1 MISKVELTWNIQT
14 KNENKSAFILSCRY
28 CIVPSIYISRCRLLC
43 NFRWLSCCYRF
54 KARYFVELIL
64 NNFKIKC
71 EKYPKHSSTKI
82 QPLIIYQ
89 RLKNN
94 SSISGISFA
103 RRWGLSGNYNELN
116 LIVSFLVL
124 CYLLFY

>member
-1 MISKVELTWNIQT
+1 M
-14 KNENKSAFILSCRY
+14 
-28 CIVPSIYISRCRLLC
+28 
-43 NFRWLSCCYRF
+43 
-54 KARYFVELIL
+54 
-64 NNFKIKC
+64 NNLKIKC
-71 EKYPKHSSTKI
+71 EQYPKHSRTKI

-103 RRWGLSGNYNELN
+103 RRWGLSGNHNELN

-124 CYLLFY
+124 CYLLSY